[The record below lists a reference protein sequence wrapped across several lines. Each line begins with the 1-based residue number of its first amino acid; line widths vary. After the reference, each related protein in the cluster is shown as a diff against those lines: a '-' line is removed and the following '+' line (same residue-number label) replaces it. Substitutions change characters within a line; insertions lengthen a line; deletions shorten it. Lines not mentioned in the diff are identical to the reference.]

1 MPAVSENWEE
11 KQETFCYTSSSADAS
26 SLRQTHKQEVACD
39 SSLNQATRFRDS
51 FASWENLGDGDAA
64 SFLASKDGE
73 LPGSLGRVHCSS
85 ETLGR
90 KQKTHELLG
99 GGGIHLSSEALG
111 EKHKLRILLLLM

>member
-11 KQETFCYTSSSADAS
+11 KQETFCCTSSSADAS
-26 SLRQTHKQEVACD
+26 CLRQTHAQEVACD
-39 SSLNQATRFRDS
+39 SSLDQGTRFRDS
-51 FASWENLGDGDAA
+51 FAYWENLGDEDAA

-73 LPGSLGRVHCSS
+73 LLGSLGRVHCSS

-99 GGGIHLSSEALG
+99 GGRIHLSSEALR
-111 EKHKLRILLLLM
+111 EKHKLRILLLM